1 MGDISIFV
9 KSIIDHYNILYG
21 KPKPADEGQLKADLK
36 FSALE
41 AVLIELIPLPFD

>member
-1 MGDISIFV
+1 MENQNLQM
-9 KSIIDHYNILYG
+9 K
-21 KPKPADEGQLKADLK
+21 GQLKADLK